1 MTDYINQITALIPQ
15 GVREKVLGNSGRELL
30 AAVTDTLVV
39 FGDDL
44 LHLETG
50 QSEKLVNAA
59 ETNNLEATSVAPIK
73 VETGN
78 VAAIAT
84 AAKRLLNST
93 DTPRTLLLFL
103 APSEFAATQQDMLGM
118 TGTNLRSAITLQRES
133 ILPACDDTLAL
144 ATANENPTGRVIALW
159 TRADQLSDLF
169 DAFAQYGLTLAAIAP
184 RILALPENTKPEN
197 LLDDD
202 GIHTTFV
209 RSHRGVL
216 EQWLQIKNDE
226 LEEPAYAEQWQTE
239 MAQFESE
246 AMQRADKLSSYTL
259 TGSRSIEPAYTF
271 FPAGSL
277 AISRKAQRVRQFK
290 LAAAVLSGILLVAA
304 SPFITQ
310 TLELQMATARL
321 DSNRAMSV
329 EAREDQAVVV
339 DFENRWGPINDFPDQ
354 DVATAMFQLQEVLA
368 GEQLSS
374 LELSEGLIR
383 IQGTSSDPQAILQRL
398 EQDPMFTEVVFSRA
412 TSNTRYYIDL
422 RLATVNFEAYM
433 VRYFQDKT

>member
-1 MTDYINQITALIPQ
+1 MADFLNQITALIPE
-15 GVREKVLGNSGRELL
+15 GVRGKVLGNSGRELL

-39 FGDDL
+39 FGDGL

-50 QSEKLVNAA
+50 QSEKLINAA
-59 ETNNLEATSVAPIK
+59 EVTNIEASNVGAAKATTNNA
-73 VETGN
+73 
-78 VAAIAT
+78 AAIAT
-84 AAKRLLNST
+84 AARRLLNST
-93 DTPRTLLLFL
+93 ETPRTILLLL

-118 TGTNLRSAITLQRES
+118 TGTNLRSAITLQRDS
-133 ILPACDDTLAL
+133 ILPACEDTLAL

-159 TRADQLSDLF
+159 THADQLSDLF

-184 RILALPENTKPEN
+184 RILALSAHNKTEN
-197 LLDDD
+197 LVDDD
-202 GIHTTFV
+202 GCHTTFV
-209 RSHRGVL
+209 RSRQGVL

-226 LEEPAYAEQWQTE
+226 LEEKAYAEQWQAE
-239 MAQFESE
+239 LAQFESE

-259 TGSRSIEPAYTF
+259 TGSRSIEPDYVF

-277 AISRKAQRVRQFK
+277 AISRKAQRGRQFK
-290 LAAAVLSGILLVAA
+290 LAAAVLAGILLVVAL
-304 SPFITQ
+304 PFITQ

-321 DSNRAMSV
+321 DSNRAMSA
-329 EAREDQAVVV
+329 EAHEDQAVVV
-339 DFENRWGPINDFPDQ
+339 DFENRWGPINDFPNQ
-354 DVATAMFQLQEVLA
+354 DVATAMFRLQEVLA

-433 VRYFQDKT
+433 VRYFPDET

>member
-1 MTDYINQITALIPQ
+1 MADFLNQITALIPE
-15 GVREKVLGNSGRELL
+15 GVRGKVLGNSGRELL

-39 FGDDL
+39 FGDGL

-50 QSEKLVNAA
+50 QSEKLINAA
-59 ETNNLEATSVAPIK
+59 EVTNIEASNVGAAKATTSNA
-73 VETGN
+73 
-78 VAAIAT
+78 AAIAT
-84 AAKRLLNST
+84 AARRLLNST
-93 DTPRTLLLFL
+93 ETPRTILLLL

-118 TGTNLRSAITLQRES
+118 TGTNLRSAITLQRDS
-133 ILPACDDTLAL
+133 ILPACEDTLAL

-159 TRADQLSDLF
+159 THADQLSDLF
-169 DAFAQYGLTLAAIAP
+169 GAFAQYGLTLAAIAP
-184 RILALPENTKPEN
+184 RILALSANTMPEN

-202 GIHTTFV
+202 GCHTTFV
-209 RSHRGVL
+209 RSRQGVL

-226 LEEPAYAEQWQTE
+226 LEEKAYAEQWQAE
-239 MAQFESE
+239 LAQFESE

-259 TGSRSIEPAYTF
+259 TGSRSIEPDYVF

-277 AISRKAQRVRQFK
+277 AISQKAQRGRQFK
-290 LAAAVLSGILLVAA
+290 LAAAVLAGILLVVAL
-304 SPFITQ
+304 PFITQ

-354 DVATAMFQLQEVLA
+354 DVATAMFRLQEVLA

-374 LELSEGLIR
+374 LELSVGLIR

-433 VRYFQDKT
+433 VRYFPDET

>member
-1 MTDYINQITALIPQ
+1 MADYLNQLTALIPQ

-50 QSEKLVNAA
+50 RCEKLIGDDTPNDNKPVNNAVIAA
-59 ETNNLEATSVAPIK
+59 
-73 VETGN
+73 
-78 VAAIAT
+78 AAN
-84 AAKRLLNST
+84 RLLDKT
-93 DTPRTLLLFL
+93 DSPRTILLLL
-103 APSEFAATQQDMLGM
+103 APSDFVATQQSMPGM

-133 ILPACDDTLAL
+133 ILPACNDTLAL
-144 ATANENPTGRVIALW
+144 ATANENPTGNVIALW
-159 TRADQLSDLF
+159 THADELSALF
-169 DAFAQYGLTLAAIAP
+169 DAFAQFGMTLAAIAP
-184 RILALPENTKPEN
+184 RTLALFANYNCEN

-202 GIHTTFV
+202 GSHTTFV
-209 RSHRGVL
+209 RSRQGVL

-226 LEEPAYAEQWQTE
+226 LEEQAYAEQWQAE
-239 MAQFESE
+239 LAQFESE
-246 AMQRADKLSSYTL
+246 AMQRVDTLSSYKL
-259 TGSRSIEPAYTF
+259 TASHSIEPSYAF

-290 LAAAVLSGILLVAA
+290 LAAAVLAGILLVAA
-304 SPFITQ
+304 LPFLTQ
-310 TLELQMATARL
+310 TLELQMANARL
-321 DSNRAMSV
+321 ESNRALSV

-339 DFENRWGPINDFPDQ
+339 DFENRWGPINDFPEQ
-354 DVATAMFQLQEVLA
+354 EVATAMFRLQEVLA

-383 IQGTSSDPQAILQRL
+383 IQGMSSDPQAILQRL

-433 VRYFQDKT
+433 VRYFPDET

>member
-184 RILALPENTKPEN
+184 RILALPENTK
-197 LLDDD
+197 LV
-202 GIHTTFV
+202 GRRRHT
-209 RSHRGVL
+209 HHL
-216 EQWLQIKNDE
+216 C
-226 LEEPAYAEQWQTE
+226 
-239 MAQFESE
+239 AQPPG
-246 AMQRADKLSSYTL
+246 RIGT
-259 TGSRSIEPAYTF
+259 
-271 FPAGSL
+271 
-277 AISRKAQRVRQFK
+277 
-290 LAAAVLSGILLVAA
+290 
-304 SPFITQ
+304 
-310 TLELQMATARL
+310 
-321 DSNRAMSV
+321 
-329 EAREDQAVVV
+329 VVT
-339 DFENRWGPINDFPDQ
+339 N
-354 DVATAMFQLQEVLA
+354 
-368 GEQLSS
+368 
-374 LELSEGLIR
+374 
-383 IQGTSSDPQAILQRL
+383 
-398 EQDPMFTEVVFSRA
+398 
-412 TSNTRYYIDL
+412 
-422 RLATVNFEAYM
+422 
-433 VRYFQDKT
+433 

>member
-1 MTDYINQITALIPQ
+1 MADYLNQLTALIPQ

-39 FGDDL
+39 FGNDL

-50 QSEKLVNAA
+50 QSEKLIDDA
-59 ETNNLEATSVAPIK
+59 ETI
-73 VETGN
+73 N
-78 VAAIAT
+78 VAAIA
-84 AAKRLLNST
+84 AAAERLLNRT
-93 DTPRTLLLFL
+93 DSPRTILLLL
-103 APSEFAATQQDMLGM
+103 APSEFAATQQNMPGM
-118 TGTNLRSAITLQRES
+118 TGKNLRSAITLQRES

-144 ATANENPTGRVIALW
+144 ATANENPTGNVIALW
-159 TRADQLSDLF
+159 AHADQLSDLF

-184 RILALPENTKPEN
+184 RILALSANAKPEN

-202 GIHTTFV
+202 GSHTTFV
-209 RSHRGVL
+209 RNRQGVL

-226 LEEPAYAEQWQTE
+226 LKEQAYAEQWQAE
-239 MAQFESE
+239 LAQFESE
-246 AMQRADKLSSYTL
+246 AMQRADKLSSYTV
-259 TGSRSIEPAYTF
+259 TDSRSIEPAYAF

-277 AISRKAQRVRQFK
+277 AISRKAQRGRQLK
-290 LAAAVLSGILLVAA
+290 LAAAVLAGILLVAA
-304 SPFITQ
+304 LPFITQ

-321 DSNRAMSV
+321 DSNRSLSV
-329 EAREDQAVVV
+329 EAREDQTVVV
-339 DFENRWGPINDFPDQ
+339 DFENRWGPINDFPEQ
-354 DVATAMFQLQEVLA
+354 DVATAMFRLQEVLA

-383 IQGTSSDPQAILQRL
+383 IQGTSAEPQAILQRL

-433 VRYFQDKT
+433 VRYFPDET

>member
-1 MTDYINQITALIPQ
+1 
-15 GVREKVLGNSGRELL
+15 
-30 AAVTDTLVV
+30 
-39 FGDDL
+39 
-44 LHLETG
+44 
-50 QSEKLVNAA
+50 
-59 ETNNLEATSVAPIK
+59 
-73 VETGN
+73 
-78 VAAIAT
+78 
-84 AAKRLLNST
+84 
-93 DTPRTLLLFL
+93 
-103 APSEFAATQQDMLGM
+103 
-118 TGTNLRSAITLQRES
+118 
-133 ILPACDDTLAL
+133 
-144 ATANENPTGRVIALW
+144 
-159 TRADQLSDLF
+159 
-169 DAFAQYGLTLAAIAP
+169 
-184 RILALPENTKPEN
+184 
-197 LLDDD
+197 
-202 GIHTTFV
+202 
-209 RSHRGVL
+209 
-216 EQWLQIKNDE
+216 
-226 LEEPAYAEQWQTE
+226 
-239 MAQFESE
+239 
-246 AMQRADKLSSYTL
+246 
-259 TGSRSIEPAYTF
+259 
-271 FPAGSL
+271 
-277 AISRKAQRVRQFK
+277 VRQFK
-290 LAAAVLSGILLVAA
+290 LAAAVLSGVLLVAA